1 MSPTACPNRLNHL
14 STDGFLQLKK
24 PPTCENDFT
33 SPSFDFFSRTTEY
46 AEIEFLFKLPLCV
59 LSVSAVNHLKPSG
72 SSW

>member
-33 SPSFDFFSRTTEY
+33 PPSFDFFSRPQSSQSSED
-46 AEIEFLFKLPLCV
+46 FLIKKSLLRA
-59 LSVSAVNHLKPSG
+59 LRDSAV
-72 SSW
+72 